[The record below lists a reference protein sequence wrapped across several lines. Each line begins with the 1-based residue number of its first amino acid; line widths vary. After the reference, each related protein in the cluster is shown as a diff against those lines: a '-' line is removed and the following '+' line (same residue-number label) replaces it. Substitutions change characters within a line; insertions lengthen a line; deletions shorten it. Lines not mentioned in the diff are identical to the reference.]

1 VAATGPEQPR
11 EGIAELPPWSTDT
24 IPTMAGPGDFD
35 EVFLRL
41 RAILAGHAPP
51 LVVNA
56 DSRLEYS
63 LDLPGEDLPPP
74 RRFVGGVRQ
83 GKRYVSFHLIP
94 VYAFPDLLEPI
105 SPALR
110 RRMQG
115 KSCFN
120 FGAVDGALFKEL
132 GGVTSRAVDRY
143 MRDGVALHGVN
154 RKRTPAVT
162 NGADAVDRQIR

>member
-1 VAATGPEQPR
+1 MVNEYH
-11 EGIAELPPWSTDT
+11 S
-24 IPTMAGPGDFD
+24 TMAEPADFD

-41 RAILAGHAPP
+41 RTILARHAPP

-56 DSRLEYS
+56 DSQLGYS

-74 RRFVGGVRQ
+74 RRFVGGVRR

-94 VYAFPDLLEPI
+94 MYAFPDLLDPI
-105 SPALR
+105 SLALR

-120 FGAVDGALFKEL
+120 FSAVDEALFKEL
-132 GGVTSRAVDRY
+132 GVVTTRAVDRY

-154 RKRTPAVT
+154 RNRTPAVT
-162 NGADAVDRQIR
+162 KGADAVDR